1 MNIILVRSEEDMAFN
16 DQGNGKSPWDPN
28 RNQPPDL
35 DQIVNEWQKRFNQ
48 LFGGKS
54 GGSTSRKGPP
64 SYLLVLMALF
74 LWILT
79 GLYQVDDSE
88 RGVVLRFGEYSQTT
102 TPGLKWHIPWPIES
116 VEIVNV
122 NVVNRFKQQTTMLT
136 SDENIIVVDLVVQ
149 YRKTNPTD
157 YLVNVRDAEET
168 LSEVSEGAIREVAGK
183 TVLDFILTEGRSEI
197 SIQTQDLIQ
206 RTLDEYGTGI
216 SITKVNLQDANFP
229 LQVEDAVQ
237 DAIKAREDK
246 ERFAFEAEAYAND
259 IVPKARGEAARMVQ
273 EAEAYKSKV
282 IADSE
287 GDADR
292 FNKLLVEY
300 QLAPK
305 VTRDRLYIEA
315 IESVYSNS
323 NKVLMDSDGSGNLIY
338 LPIDKLLEQNKRDQ
352 VQSSPM
358 PNSSSNN
365 SSQQNQNQDPRM
377 RRVR

>member
-1 MNIILVRSEEDMAFN
+1 MAFN
-16 DQGNGKSPWDPN
+16 DQGNGKSPWDSN
-28 RNQPPDL
+28 KGQPPDL
-35 DQIVNEWQKRFNQ
+35 DQIVDEWQKRFNQ

-54 GGSTSRKGPP
+54 GGGRVRKGPP
-64 SYLLVLMALF
+64 SSLLVLMGLF
-74 LWILT
+74 LWLLT

-88 RGVVLRFGEYSQTT
+88 RGVVLRFGEYTQTT
-102 TPGLKWHIPWPIES
+102 TPGLKWHIPWPVES

-157 YLVNVRDAEET
+157 YLFNVRDAEET

-183 TVLDFILTEGRSEI
+183 TNLDFILTEGRSEI
-197 SIQTQDLIQ
+197 AVLTQDLIQ
-206 RTLDEYGTGI
+206 STLDEYGTGI

-352 VQSSPM
+352 TASSPM

-365 SSQQNQNQDPRM
+365 SSQQSQNQDPRM

>member
-1 MNIILVRSEEDMAFN
+1 MAFN
-16 DQGNGKSPWDPN
+16 DQGNGKSPWDSN
-28 RNQPPDL
+28 KDQPPDL
-35 DQIVNEWQKRFNQ
+35 DQIVDEWQKRFNQ
-48 LFGGKS
+48 LFGAKS
-54 GGSTSRKGPP
+54 GSGGGNSRKGPP
-64 SYLLVLMALF
+64 SSLLVLMGLF
-74 LWILT
+74 LWVLT

-88 RGVVLRFGEYSQTT
+88 RGVVLRFGEYTQTT
-102 TPGLKWHIPWPIES
+102 TPGLKWHIPWPVES

-157 YLVNVRDAEET
+157 YLFNVRDAEET

-183 TVLDFILTEGRSEI
+183 TKLDFILTEGRSEI
-197 SIQTQDLIQ
+197 AVLTQDLIQ
-206 RTLDEYGTGI
+206 KTLDEYGTGI
-216 SITKVNLQDANFP
+216 VITKVNLQDANFP

-273 EAEAYKSKV
+273 EAEAYKAKV

-352 VQSSPM
+352 TSSTPM

>member
-1 MNIILVRSEEDMAFN
+1 MAFN
-16 DQGNGKSPWDPN
+16 DQGNGKSPWDSN
-28 RNQPPDL
+28 KNQPPDL
-35 DQIVNEWQKRFNQ
+35 DQIVDEWQKRFNQ

-54 GGSTSRKGPP
+54 GSGSSRKGPP
-64 SYLLVLMALF
+64 SYLLVLMGLF
-74 LWILT
+74 LWLLT

-88 RGVVLRFGEYSQTT
+88 RGVVLRFGEYTQTT
-102 TPGLKWHIPWPIES
+102 TPGLKWHIPWPVES

-157 YLVNVRDAEET
+157 YLFNVRDAEET

-183 TVLDFILTEGRSEI
+183 TNLDFILTEGRSEI
-197 SIQTQDLIQ
+197 AVLTQDLIQ
-206 RTLDEYGTGI
+206 STLDEYGTGI
-216 SITKVNLQDANFP
+216 VITKVNLQDANFL

-352 VQSSPM
+352 TSSTPM

>member
-1 MNIILVRSEEDMAFN
+1 MAFN
-16 DQGNGKSPWDPN
+16 DQGNGKSPWDSN
-28 RNQPPDL
+28 KNQPPDL
-35 DQIVNEWQKRFNQ
+35 DQIVDEWQKRFNQ

-54 GGSTSRKGPP
+54 GGSISRKGPP

-74 LWILT
+74 LWVLT

-102 TPGLKWHIPWPIES
+102 TPGLKWRIPWPIES

-157 YLVNVRDAEET
+157 YLFNVRDPEET

-183 TVLDFILTEGRSEI
+183 TELDFILTEGRSEI

-216 SITKVNLQDANFP
+216 TITKVNLQDANFP

-273 EAEAYKSKV
+273 EAEAYKEKV

-352 VQSSPM
+352 QAPSSTM

-365 SSQQNQNQDPRM
+365 STQQSQNQDPRM

>member
-1 MNIILVRSEEDMAFN
+1 M
-16 DQGNGKSPWDPN
+16 
-28 RNQPPDL
+28 
-35 DQIVNEWQKRFNQ
+35 
-48 LFGGKS
+48 
-54 GGSTSRKGPP
+54 
-64 SYLLVLMALF
+64 
-74 LWILT
+74 
-79 GLYQVDDSE
+79 
-88 RGVVLRFGEYSQTT
+88 
-102 TPGLKWHIPWPIES
+102 
-116 VEIVNV
+116 
-122 NVVNRFKQQTTMLT
+122 
-136 SDENIIVVDLVVQ
+136 
-149 YRKTNPTD
+149 
-157 YLVNVRDAEET
+157 
-168 LSEVSEGAIREVAGK
+168 SEGAIREVAGK

-273 EAEAYKSKV
+273 EAEAYKAKV

-352 VQSSPM
+352 QAPSSTM

-365 SSQQNQNQDPRM
+365 SSQQNLNQDPRM